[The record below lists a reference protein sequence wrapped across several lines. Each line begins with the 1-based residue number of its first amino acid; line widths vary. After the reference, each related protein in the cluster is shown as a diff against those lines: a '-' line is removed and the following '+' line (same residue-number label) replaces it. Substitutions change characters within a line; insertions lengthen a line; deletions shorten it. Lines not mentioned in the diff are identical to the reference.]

1 MSLTAD
7 LRAPDLRARAETL
20 GQALPALLA
29 EAEHLSATLMLGEHG
44 RRRAGL
50 GDEFWQYRPA
60 HQGDAARSIDWRRS
74 ARSDAHFIREREWQA
89 AQSVT
94 LWVDNARSMTFSGD
108 AARAPKCDRARLLAL
123 ALSVLLLRGGERV
136 GLAGQTPKPGRAQV
150 LELLAALNTEDA
162 ADYGA
167 PEISGMAPHGRA
179 VFLSDFLGKLEPVET
194 ALTAAADRGVRGMLI
209 QVLDPAEEDFP
220 YQGRTIFESMQ
231 GSLRHETQSA
241 GDLRSRYLERLAERK
256 DQLTNLARAVGWH
269 YHCHHTGQP
278 AQTALLWAYNAL
290 KGGK

>member
-1 MSLTAD
+1 MSLS
-7 LRAPDLRARAETL
+7 PDLRVRAETL

-29 EAEHLSATLMLGEHG
+29 EAENLAATLMLGEHG
-44 RRRAGL
+44 RRRAGQ

-94 LWVDNARSMTFSGD
+94 LWVDSAKSMTFSGD
-108 AARAPKCDRARLLAL
+108 TNRAPKGDRARLLAL

-136 GLAGQTPKPGRAQV
+136 GLSGQTPKPGRAQL
-150 LELLAALNTEDA
+150 LELLAALDADSA
-162 ADYGA
+162 ADYGT
-167 PEISGMAPHGRA
+167 PDISGMVSHSRA
-179 VFLSDFLGKLEPVET
+179 VFLSDFLGNLDPLQA
-194 ALTAAADRGVRGMLI
+194 ALTAAADRGVRGSLI
-209 QVLDPAEEDFP
+209 QVLDPTEEDFP
-220 YQGRTIFESMQ
+220 FQGRTVFESMQ

-241 GDLRSRYLERLAERK
+241 ADLRNRYLERLAERK
-256 DQLTNLARAVGWH
+256 DQLTKLARAVGWH

-290 KGGK
+290 EGGK